1 MHCILQNLRLM
12 TIAWLIFALTS
23 CMLGPNFQSPAPPS
37 IARYT
42 YKPLPGHT
50 IGTPKAGHAGKT
62 QQFAM
67 YEDIPSQWWA
77 LFHSKEIN
85 ELVQQGLNKSP
96 TLIAA
101 KATLTQA
108 EETLNAQIG
117 SLLFPAIN
125 LGLGGNRQRASG
137 LTFNST
143 SPPSLFTVYN
153 TTANVSYPLDVF
165 GGSRRQVESYQAQV
179 DYERFQLIAAYLT
192 LTSNIVTTAIT
203 IASLQ
208 EQITATIQLI
218 QEESKTLYI
227 IQKQFQLGSVSH
239 ANVLSQ
245 QTQLATTQALL
256 PPLQKSLAQSRHA
269 LAVLIGDLPS
279 ESQSPIL
286 DLNRLTLPQRLPIN
300 IPSQLVRQRPDV
312 QAAEATLHST
322 SALIGVATANLF
334 PQINITG
341 NYGWLA
347 QSPGSLFAP
356 INKTWAYGAGLTQPL
371 FHGGSLLAERRAAIA
386 AFEAAYAQYQQTV
399 LQAFQNVADALRA
412 IEYDAYTLKAQTN
425 ARIAARAT
433 FILTREQ
440 YQLGAADYLSL
451 LTAEQ
456 QYQSVLINQIQAAA
470 TRYTDTVALFQALGG
485 GWWNISPA
493 LEKRK
498 NS

>member
-1 MHCILQNLRLM
+1 MHCLQSLRLLVS
-12 TIAWLIFALTS
+12 IGLILAITS
-23 CMLGPNFQSPAPPS
+23 CMLGPNFHSPVSPNTMH
-37 IARYT
+37 YT
-42 YKPLPGHT
+42 NRPLPSHT
-50 IGTPKAGHAGKT
+50 IGTPTAGNAGKI
-62 QQFAM
+62 QQFTM

-77 LFHSKEIN
+77 LFHSKEMNHLI
-85 ELVQQGLNKSP
+85 QQGLNKSP
-96 TLIAA
+96 TLAAA

-108 EETLNAQIG
+108 QETLNAEIG
-117 SLLFPAIN
+117 SLLLPAID

-137 LTFNST
+137 LSFNST
-143 SPPSLFTVYN
+143 APPTLFSLYN
-153 TTANVSYPLDVF
+153 TNAKVSYPLDVF

-192 LTSNIVTTAIT
+192 LTSNIATTAIT

-208 EQITATIQLI
+208 EQIDATVQLI

-227 IQKQFQLGSVSH
+227 IQKQFELGGVSN

-256 PPLQKSLAQSRHA
+256 PPLRKSLAQSRHA

-279 ESQSPIL
+279 ENNSPIL
-286 DLNRLTLPQRLPIN
+286 HLNRLVLPSSLPVSL
-300 IPSQLVRQRPDV
+300 PSHLVQQRPDV
-312 QAAEATLHST
+312 QAAEATLHSY

-347 QSPGSLFAP
+347 QSPGSLFIP
-356 INKTWAYGAGLTQPL
+356 FNKTWAYGVDLTQPL
-371 FHGGSLLAERRAAIA
+371 FHGGALLAERRAAIA

-412 IEYDAYTLKAQTN
+412 IEYDAHALKAQTD
-425 ARIAARAT
+425 AKTAARAT
-433 FILTREQ
+433 LILTREQ
-440 YQLGAADYLSL
+440 YQLGATDYLSL

-456 QYQSVLINQIQAAA
+456 QYQSVLVNQIQAAA
-470 TRYTDTVALFQALGG
+470 ARYTDTVALFQALGG

-498 NS
+498 PS